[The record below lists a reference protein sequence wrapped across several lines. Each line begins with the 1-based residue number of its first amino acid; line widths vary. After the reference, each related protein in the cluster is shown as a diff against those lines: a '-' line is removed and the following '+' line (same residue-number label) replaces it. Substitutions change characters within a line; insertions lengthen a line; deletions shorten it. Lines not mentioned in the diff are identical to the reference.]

1 MAITIRK
8 NIPLAPYTVYK
19 IGGPARFFIEASAKK
34 EIIEAAAF
42 VRAKRLP
49 FFILGAG
56 SNVLISD
63 AGYNGVIIRIAGGET
78 GIDGSLFHADPG
90 VMMARAAHDAM
101 RNELAGFEWAV
112 GIPGT
117 IGGSIRG
124 NAGCF
129 GGEMKDVIKSVEV
142 FDAAKGTTYAISRKQ
157 CAFAYRDSIFKHH
170 PEWVILSAVFE
181 LRKGNL
187 EDIQKKTSAIAAERR
202 RTQDIGTK
210 SCGCIFKNF
219 MWGEVRGDKERLLK
233 CFPEFEQFRENE
245 TLPAS
250 FVIDQ
255 AGWKGKAIGRVRV
268 SKKHA
273 NFFVNEGGASAEEA
287 VMLIS
292 AVKNDI
298 MKKYGLFL
306 KEEMELVGF

>member
-1 MAITIRK
+1 MTIK
-8 NIPLAPYTVYK
+8 ENILLAPYTIYAL
-19 IGGPARFFIEASAKK
+19 GGQARFFVDVSAKE

-42 VRAKRLP
+42 ARTKCLP

-78 GIDGSLFHADPG
+78 RSDDSLFHADSG
-90 VMMARAAHDAM
+90 VMMARAAHEAI
-101 RNELAGFEWAV
+101 RNGLAGFEWAV

-129 GGEMKDVIKSVEV
+129 GGEMKDVIKSVEI
-142 FDAAKGTTYAISRKQ
+142 FDTERNTSCAIPRKQ
-157 CAFAYRDSIFKHH
+157 CVFGYRDSIFKHH

-181 LRKGNL
+181 LRKGDP
-187 EDIQKKTSAIAAERR
+187 EDMQKKISAIAAERR

-219 MWGEVRGDKERLLK
+219 MWEELRGGKERLLK
-233 CFPEFEQFRENE
+233 CFPEFEPFRENE
-245 TLPAS
+245 MLPAS

-255 AGWKGKAIGRVRV
+255 AGWKGKKIGKIRV

-287 VMLIS
+287 MMLIS

-298 MKKYGLFL
+298 MKKYGIFL
-306 KEEMELVGF
+306 QEEIQPVGFYA